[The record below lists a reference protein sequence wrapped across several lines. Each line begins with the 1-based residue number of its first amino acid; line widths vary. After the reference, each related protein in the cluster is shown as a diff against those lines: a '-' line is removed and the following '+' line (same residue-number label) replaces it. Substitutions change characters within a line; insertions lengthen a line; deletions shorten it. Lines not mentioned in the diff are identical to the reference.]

1 METVDIAIMIASVLA
16 ILFVGWVYKDRP
28 EDNYEN

>member
-1 METVDIAIMIASVLA
+1 MESIDIGIMLASIAA
-16 ILFVGWVYKDRP
+16 FMFVAWVYKDRP

>member
-1 METVDIAIMIASVLA
+1 MSVDAGIFIATILA
-16 ILFVGWVYKDRP
+16 IAFVAWVYKDRP

>member
-1 METVDIAIMIASVLA
+1 MEAIDIGIMLASIASFM
-16 ILFVGWVYKDRP
+16 FVVWVYKDRP